1 MPSRR
6 MYRIAIV
13 GATTLKGRD
22 LKEVLE
28 ERNFPAIDV
37 KLLDDDEATGQLDT
51 VGEEPT
57 FIQSIRP
64 EQFQKVDFVFFACD
78 PQTTLRNWESAR
90 SAGSAVI
97 DLSYALENE
106 AAVQV
111 RSPWISIALDGA
123 VPVDLET
130 TAVVAAHPAAVV
142 LALLLVRAQNA
153 GAIRQANA
161 TIFEPVSENGKLGMD
176 ELHQQT
182 LNLLG
187 FLPVPQNI
195 YGDQIAFNMVTRYGE
210 GSALSLEATERRIIA
225 HFKRLTGGRA
235 TVPSVRLV
243 QAPVFHSYTFSLYLE
258 MMPEVSA
265 EGLEQV
271 LAGEHI
277 AITARAPYLMGE
289 DPPSESPSN
298 VSAAGRSEILLSV
311 SKDSENK
318 NGLWLWIAV
327 DNFKIAAINA
337 SDCAAGLAASYPVD
351 KVQ

>member
-28 ERNFPAIDV
+28 ERNFPAIEV
-37 KLLDDDEATGQLDT
+37 KLLDDDEATGQLDA

-64 EQFQKVDFVFFACD
+64 EQFEKVDFSFFACD
-78 PQTTLRNWESAR
+78 PQTTLRNWQSAR

-111 RSPWISIALDGA
+111 RSPWVSLALDGA

-153 GAIRQANA
+153 GAIRHANA

-187 FLPVPQNI
+187 FRPVPQNI
-195 YGDQIAFNMVTRYGE
+195 YGGQIAFNMVTSYGE
-210 GSALSLEATERRIIA
+210 GSTLSLEATERRIVS
-225 HFKRLTGGRA
+225 HFKRITGARVV
-235 TVPSVRLV
+235 VPSVRLV
-243 QAPVFHSYTFSLYLE
+243 QAPVFHSYTFSLYVE
-258 MMPEVSA
+258 MLPEVSA
-265 EGLEQV
+265 EQLAQA
-271 LAGEHI
+271 LAGEHV
-277 AITARAPYLMGE
+277 AIMAKAPYLVGE
-289 DPPSESPSN
+289 ELPAESPSN
-298 VSAAGRSEILLSV
+298 VSAAGRNDILLAIRQ
-311 SKDSENK
+311 DSENK
-318 NGLWLWIAV
+318 SGFWLWIAV

-337 SDCAAGLAASYPVD
+337 SDCATGLAASYPVD